1 MPLGQPV
8 FMKKLV
14 LIDGNALI
22 HRGFHALPPL
32 KTSKGELINAVY
44 GFTTVLLNI
53 LSKEKPEYIAVAFD
67 KKGPT
72 FRHKAFPDYKATRVK
87 APDEL
92 YMQIPRVK
100 EVVKAF
106 EIPIFETAGF
116 EADDVLGTLASQAEK
131 KKNVKALIVTGDLDV
146 LQLVSAK
153 TNVLATVQGF
163 ANVKVYDR
171 KAVKERYGL
180 SPDQIVDFKALRGD
194 ASDNIPG
201 VSGIGQKT
209 ATSLLQKFGTL
220 KNIYKNLGKIKG
232 KVEEKLEYGKENA
245 FLSQKLAE
253 IVTKVPVKLSL
264 QKCEAHDFDHEKVKK
279 LFIELEFFRFIKRV
293 EEWIGEKE
301 GKSEVEQPT
310 LF

>member
-1 MPLGQPV
+1 
-8 FMKKLV
+8 MKKLV

-53 LSKEKPEYIAVAFD
+53 LTKEKPEYIAVAFD

-72 FRHKAFPDYKATRVK
+72 FRHKAFADYKATRVK
-87 APDEL
+87 APAEL

-106 EIPIFETAGF
+106 DIPIFEMTGF
-116 EADDVLGTLASQAEK
+116 EADDILGTLARQAEK
-131 KKNVKALIVTGDLDV
+131 KKNLKPLIVTGDLDT
-146 LQLVSAK
+146 LQLVSVK

-163 ANVKVYDR
+163 ANVKVYDS

-194 ASDNIPG
+194 TSDNIPG
-201 VSGIGQKT
+201 VRGIGDKT
-209 ATSLLQKFGTL
+209 ATLLLQEFGSL
-220 KNIYKNLGKIKG
+220 QNIYKNLGKING
-232 KVEEKLEYGKENA
+232 KVKEKLEYGKENA
-245 FLSQKLAE
+245 FLSKKLAG
-253 IVTKVPVKLSL
+253 IVTNVPVKLSL
-264 QKCEAHDFDHEKVKK
+264 QKCKSHDFNQEKVKK
-279 LFIELEFFRFIKRV
+279 LFMELEFSRFIKRV
-293 EEWIGEKE
+293 EEWHE
-301 GKSEVEQPT
+301 GKGDVKKEPVVKQPS